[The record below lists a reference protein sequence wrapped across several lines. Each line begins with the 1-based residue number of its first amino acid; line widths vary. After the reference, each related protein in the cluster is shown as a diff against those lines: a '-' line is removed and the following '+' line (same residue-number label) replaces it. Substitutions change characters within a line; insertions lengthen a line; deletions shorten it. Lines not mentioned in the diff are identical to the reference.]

1 MRLTR
6 DNHSFRCPSAPRC
19 RGRLVKQGIGFVAVV
34 SAGLLMSIAPRL
46 LEGGMDRGGLVLFGY
61 SCYVFG
67 VRLLF
72 QSRRLSAAERE
83 EAIHRL
89 TECQDEWLSSPGEDA
104 RQQLSSLAQAVVFP
118 AKLLWPNPRG
128 ARNASL

>member
-1 MRLTR
+1 M
-6 DNHSFRCPSAPRC
+6 
-19 RGRLVKQGIGFVAVV
+19 
-34 SAGLLMSIAPRL
+34 
-46 LEGGMDRGGLVLFGY
+46 LFGY

-104 RQQLSSLAQAVVFP
+104 RQQLSSLAQAVGVSSETAL
-118 AKLLWPNPRG
+118 AKPSWRPERELVDAGGRH
-128 ARNASL
+128 